1 MITNPDSCPEAVV
14 ILNWK
19 KNLFWVWMAQFLS
32 LAGFNSILPFVPFYI
47 EKLGVHD
54 HQMQKFYVAA
64 FATIGNISFCLFSP
78 LWGMLADKYGRR
90 LMMLRANIGSA
101 IILPLMAF
109 VPGIAWLLILRF
121 AAGAFAGT
129 ITAAQTL
136 ISGNTPM
143 EKRGFAIGTVI
154 SAMYCGA
161 VIGAF
166 TGGVIADKFGF
177 TALFL
182 SCGLL
187 QLGAALIVY
196 FFVEENFQQ
205 PEAAIES
212 AKTDIAPKLSL
223 FAMAWPVLVLL
234 FIVAVARQFDAPFMP
249 MLVEK
254 INGHEGAVAAT
265 GFIAGLSAVAGI
277 FSGAALGWLADRTS
291 PQRVAIICALF
302 AGLLMLPQ
310 GLTGSLYVLAACR
323 FSNMFFA
330 GGLDPLMQVWL
341 AKTTPDSKRG
351 GVFGWA
357 ASARSGGWVIGSILS
372 GIVAVSLDIRWVFIL
387 TTIPFLLLIPLI
399 YFVAKKHWQQTA

>member
-1 MITNPDSCPEAVV
+1 M
-14 ILNWK
+14 NWQ

-32 LAGFNSILPFVPFYI
+32 LAGFNSVLPFIPFYI
-47 EKLGVHD
+47 EKLGVTD

-78 LWGMLADKYGRR
+78 LWGTLADKYGRR
-90 LMMLRANIGSA
+90 LMMLRANVGSA

-109 VPGIAWLLILRF
+109 APGIIWLLVLRF

-143 EKRGFAIGTVI
+143 EKRGFAIGTI
-154 SAMYCGA
+154 MSAMYSGA

-166 TGGVIADKFGF
+166 CGGIIAGKFGF

-182 SCGLL
+182 TCGLL
-187 QLGAALIVY
+187 QLLAALIVY
-196 FFVEENFQQ
+196 FLVEEKFEP
-205 PEAAIES
+205 PEKHSAPTEEDIE
-212 AKTDIAPKLSL
+212 PGRSL
-223 FAMAWPVLVLL
+223 FAMAWPVLALL
-234 FIVAVARQFDAPFMP
+234 LIVAVARQFDAPFMP

-265 GFIAGLSAVAGI
+265 GLIAGLSAVAGI
-277 FSGAALGWLADRTS
+277 FSGAALGWLADRLS
-291 PQRVAIICALF
+291 PQRVAIICSLF

-310 GLTGSLYVLAACR
+310 GLTGSLFVLGACR
-323 FSNMFFA
+323 FGNMFFA
-330 GGLDPLMQVWL
+330 GGLDPLLQLWL
-341 AKTTPDSKRG
+341 AKTTPDAKRG

-357 ASARSGGWVIGSILS
+357 ASARSGGWVIGSVLS
-372 GIVAVSLDIRWVFIL
+372 GVVAVSLDVRWVFII
-387 TTIPFLLLIPLI
+387 TAIPFLLLIPLI

>member
-1 MITNPDSCPEAVV
+1 
-14 ILNWK
+14 
-19 KNLFWVWMAQFLS
+19 
-32 LAGFNSILPFVPFYI
+32 
-47 EKLGVHD
+47 
-54 HQMQKFYVAA
+54 MQKFYVAA

-90 LMMLRANIGSA
+90 IMMLRANIGSA

-109 VPGIAWLLILRF
+109 VPGIIWLLVLRF

-143 EKRGFAIGTVI
+143 EKRGFAIGTII

-161 VIGAF
+161 VLGAF
-166 TGGVIADKFGF
+166 AGGVVAEKFGF
-177 TALFL
+177 NALFIG
-182 SCGLL
+182 CGVL
-187 QLGAALIVY
+187 QLCAALIVY
-196 FFVEENFQQ
+196 FFVEENFHP
-205 PEAAIES
+205 PEPSIES
-212 AKTDIAPKLSL
+212 TDTAPKLSL

-234 FIVAVARQFDAPFMP
+234 LIVAIARQFDAPFMP
-249 MLVEK
+249 MLVEQ
-254 INGHEGAVAAT
+254 INGPEGAVAAT

-291 PQRVAIICALF
+291 PQRVAIICSLF

-372 GIVAVSLDIRWVFIL
+372 GVVAVSLDIRWVFII
-387 TTIPFLLLIPLI
+387 TAIPFLLLIPLI
-399 YFVAKKHWQQTA
+399 YFVAKKHWKQTA

>member
-1 MITNPDSCPEAVV
+1 M
-14 ILNWK
+14 NWQ

-32 LAGFNSILPFVPFYI
+32 LAGFNSVLPFIPFYI
-47 EKLGVHD
+47 EKLGVTD

-101 IILPLMAF
+101 VILPLMAF
-109 VPGIAWLLILRF
+109 APGIIWLLILRF

-143 EKRGFAIGTVI
+143 ERRGFAIGTI
-154 SAMYCGA
+154 MSAMYSGA
-161 VIGAF
+161 VLGAF
-166 TGGVIADKFGF
+166 CGGIIADKFGF
-177 TALFL
+177 TTLFMT
-182 SCGLL
+182 CGFL
-187 QLGAALIVY
+187 QLLAALIVY
-196 FFVEENFQQ
+196 FLVEEKFEQ
-205 PEAAIES
+205 PEANSNTAEENI
-212 AKTDIAPKLSL
+212 KQKRSL
-223 FAMAWPVLVLL
+223 FALAWPVLALL
-234 FIVAVARQFDAPFMP
+234 LIVAIARQFDAPFMP

-254 INGHEGAVAAT
+254 ISGHEGAVAAT
-265 GFIAGLSAVAGI
+265 GLIAGLSAVAGI
-277 FSGAALGWLADRTS
+277 FSGAALGWLADRLS

-310 GLTGSLYVLAACR
+310 GLTGSLLVLGFCR
-323 FSNMFFA
+323 FGNTFFA
-330 GGLDPLMQVWL
+330 GGLDPLLQVWL
-341 AKTTPDSKRG
+341 AKTTPDAKRG

-372 GIVAVSLDIRWVFIL
+372 GIVAVSLDVRWVFII
-387 TTIPFLLLIPLI
+387 TAIPFLLLIPLI
-399 YFVAKKHWQQTA
+399 YFVAKKHWKQTA

>member
-1 MITNPDSCPEAVV
+1 M
-14 ILNWK
+14 NWQ

-32 LAGFNSILPFVPFYI
+32 LAGFNSVLPFIPFYI
-47 EKLGVHD
+47 EKLGVTD
-54 HQMQKFYVAA
+54 HQAQKFYVAA

-90 LMMLRANIGSA
+90 LMMLRANVGSA

-109 VPGIAWLLILRF
+109 APGIIWLLALRF

-143 EKRGFAIGTVI
+143 EKRGFAIGTI
-154 SAMYCGA
+154 MSAMYSGA

-166 TGGVIADKFGF
+166 CGGIIADKFGF

-182 SCGLL
+182 TCGFL
-187 QLGAALIVY
+187 QLLAAVIVY
-196 FFVEENFQQ
+196 FLVEEKFQP
-205 PEAAIES
+205 PEENRAALENDIE
-212 AKTDIAPKLSL
+212 PERSL
-223 FAMAWPVLVLL
+223 FAMAWPVLALL
-234 FIVAVARQFDAPFMP
+234 LIVAVARQFDAPFMP

-254 INGHEGAVAAT
+254 IGGHEGAVAAT
-265 GFIAGLSAVAGI
+265 GMIAGLSAVAGI
-277 FSGAALGWLADRTS
+277 FSGAALGWLADRMS
-291 PQRVAIICALF
+291 PQRVAIICSLF

-310 GLTGSLYVLAACR
+310 GLTGSLLVLGVCR
-323 FSNMFFA
+323 FGNMFFA
-330 GGLDPLMQVWL
+330 GGLDPLLQVWL
-341 AKTTPDSKRG
+341 AKTTPDAKRG

-372 GIVAVSLDIRWVFIL
+372 GVVAVSLDVSWVFII
-387 TTIPFLLLIPLI
+387 TAVPFLLLIPLI
-399 YFVAKKHWQQTA
+399 YFVAKKHWKQTA

>member
-1 MITNPDSCPEAVV
+1 M
-14 ILNWK
+14 NWQ

-32 LAGFNSILPFVPFYI
+32 LAGFNSVLPFIPFYI
-47 EKLGVHD
+47 EKLGVTD

-90 LMMLRANIGSA
+90 LMMLRANVGSA
-101 IILPLMAF
+101 VILPLMAF
-109 VPGIAWLLILRF
+109 APGIVWLLALRF

-143 EKRGFAIGTVI
+143 EKRGFAIGTI
-154 SAMYCGA
+154 MSAMYSGA

-166 TGGVIADKFGF
+166 CGGIIADKFGF
-177 TALFL
+177 TALFMT
-182 SCGLL
+182 CGFL
-187 QLGAALIVY
+187 QLLAAVIVY
-196 FFVEENFQQ
+196 FLVEEKFQP
-205 PEAAIES
+205 PEENCAALENDIE
-212 AKTDIAPKLSL
+212 PERSL
-223 FAMAWPVLVLL
+223 FAMAWPVLALL
-234 FIVAVARQFDAPFMP
+234 LIVAVARQFDAPFMP

-265 GFIAGLSAVAGI
+265 GMIAGLSAVAGI
-277 FSGAALGWLADRTS
+277 FSGAALGWLADRMS
-291 PQRVAIICALF
+291 PQRVAIICSLF

-310 GLTGSLYVLAACR
+310 GLTGSLLVLGVCR
-323 FSNMFFA
+323 FGNMFFA
-330 GGLDPLMQVWL
+330 GGLDPLLQVWL
-341 AKTTPDSKRG
+341 SKTTPDAKRG

-372 GIVAVSLDIRWVFIL
+372 GVVAVSLDVRWVFII
-387 TTIPFLLLIPLI
+387 TAVPFLLLIPLI
-399 YFVAKKHWQQTA
+399 YFVAKKHWKQTA